1 LLVLDFSGNESL
13 SVASPAAILN
23 ALAAIKSYRK
33 RQKSTLQT
41 RSRLR
46 PPSRYL
52 SVSSPLLPGHWPFS
66 LLATDNPINIS
77 DFAMS
82 HISHVTD
89 GLTSLPTEILLD
101 IFQGLDLQSISE
113 LSLTCKQLHDVF
125 TRRKSTIILPVLMR
139 EYSPLDELLQVCTAT
154 SDDILNGQSLYVPRR
169 IIYKRDVGD
178 SGIVLATGGGSKSNA
193 NFTRVSKG
201 GKPGQ
206 HFLPNTATTV
216 LTEKNLDSIL
226 KHCRMVRSWEGLF
239 PQMRWFHE
247 PENCRMLR
255 AHESE
260 RFRKALYRWWL
271 YSIHFHG
278 DSPRPRIGLPAD
290 YVEDVRT
297 SQLRYHSTSE
307 LLELM
312 DLMAAV
318 KDVVFHYICPRLDPT
333 HGDVGTAAHFFFYFL
348 TLLSQLPNNGT

>member
-1 LLVLDFSGNESL
+1 MGIGLSNHLPQINE
-13 SVASPAAILN
+13 
-23 ALAAIKSYRK
+23 
-33 RQKSTLQT
+33 
-41 RSRLR
+41 
-46 PPSRYL
+46 
-52 SVSSPLLPGHWPFS
+52 PL
-66 LLATDNPINIS
+66 NIS
-77 DFAMS
+77 DFIMARS
-82 HISHVTD
+82 NFATD
-89 GLTSLPTEILLD
+89 MLTSLPTEILLD

-113 LSLTCKQLHDVF
+113 LSKTCKQLHDVF

-154 SDDILNGQSLYVPRR
+154 SDDILDGQSLYVPRR

-178 SGIVLATGGGSKSNA
+178 SGIVLATGEGSKIKA
-193 NFTRVSKG
+193 NFTRVVKG

-206 HFLPNTATTV
+206 HLQPNTATTV
-216 LTEKNLDSIL
+216 LTERNLDPIL
-226 KHCRMVRSWEGLF
+226 KHCRMVRAWEGLF
-239 PQMRWFHE
+239 PQMRWFYE
-247 PENCRMLR
+247 PQNCRMLR

-333 HGDVGTAAHFFFYFL
+333 HGDVGTAAK
-348 TLLSQLPNNGT
+348 LLFQDN